1 MGKLKKVLAVLMTVC
16 FLSAPVSAQA
26 LDCRIGSNGPFAG
39 DNANRKIAELK
50 KRIIEVR
57 MMKKLAAASL
67 SGQTALS
74 GIDAIEIEKKVF
86 AAFESSVEEL
96 TRPEYKPY
104 VAMMEKGVTLLPE
117 LISSP
122 LRVILSVVTLEDI
135 NAREKA
141 QTIIS
146 ELTVI
151 GIPVGLPLA
160 VLSWIPYRIAE
171 EIEDEMPTLAILL
184 YALTILMDAVGWY
197 LIL

>member
-16 FLSAPVSAQA
+16 FLSATVSAQA
-26 LDCRIGSNGPFAG
+26 LDCRIGPNGPFAG
-39 DNANRKIAELK
+39 DNVNEKIASLK

-57 MMKKLAAASL
+57 MLKKLAAASL
-67 SGQTALS
+67 SGQISIS
-74 GIDAIEIEKKVF
+74 GIDAIAIEKKVF

-104 VAMMEKGVTLLPE
+104 VKMIEKSVTLLPE
-117 LISSP
+117 LIASP

-146 ELTVI
+146 ELTII
-151 GIPVGLPLA
+151 GIPFGLPLA
-160 VLSWIPYRIAE
+160 VLSWIPYWIAL
-171 EIEDEMPTLAILL
+171 EIEDEMPIFAILL

-197 LIL
+197 FIL